1 MNLDI
6 GVQSTPKYIDGSFNF
21 NFPLKNKSNI
31 KFFGMGGHSDIDI
44 LLSEQDDPTA
54 NIYGEKDRDQHFSTN
69 MGVIGLNYIK
79 AILSREAKLSL
90 TVAGS
95 TQLVDSYHEFVYPED
110 LRKFLLTMDNL
121 PLHQLPPVQRYLFR
135 ESKLSTALNYSTLVF
150 DDTVKKRKS
159 YFETGLTADVYFL
172 SYHDSSRNV
181 AVDVNDSRFGD
192 WRKRWWSESTS
203 LLLQPFV
210 QFKYLIPRV
219 DLTVGLHAQWFSLN
233 NSISWVE
240 PRISFRYNL
249 KETTSLTAGFGLHSQ
264 TQQPNLY
271 FYGGDNDEEGEPI
284 LLNKN
289 LDFTRSVHS
298 AVGLE
303 RKFKVRST
311 VFQLRT
317 EIYYQHLYNIPVEAS
332 PSAFSLINA
341 GADYT
346 RALPDSLLLNN
357 GVGSNYGI
365 EATIEKT
372 FSNHYLF
379 FLTGSL
385 FESKY
390 KGSDGV
396 WRATDFNGNYTL
408 NAVFSYERTIDA
420 RKRKYF
426 TFGVKYTSTGGR
438 RYGQVDDSV
447 SVIKKDVVYLK
458 STENTLQFRSY
469 HRLDVK
475 VGFRFH
481 RKRATHDVGI
491 DFMNVLNTNN
501 ILQLSYIPHLDTGGE
516 VQREYQLGF
525 LPFLYY
531 RVEFAGGKR
540 NGSTRKASAGARA
553 LIEQ

>member
-1 MNLDI
+1 
-6 GVQSTPKYIDGSFNF
+6 
-21 NFPLKNKSNI
+21 
-31 KFFGMGGHSDIDI
+31 MGGHSDIDI

-54 NIYGEKDRDQHFSTN
+54 NIYGEKDRDQYFSTD
-69 MGVIGLNYIK
+69 MGVIGLNY
-79 AILSREAKLSL
+79 ARALLSREAKLSL
-90 TVAGS
+90 TLAGS

-110 LRKFLLTMDNL
+110 LKDSLLAMDGL
-121 PLHQLPPVQRYLFR
+121 PPDYLPPVQRYSFR
-135 ESKLSTALNYSTLVF
+135 ESKFSTALNYSMLVF
-150 DDTVKKRKS
+150 DDTTKRRKA
-159 YFETGLTADVYFL
+159 YFETGLTADIYFL
-172 SYHDSSRNV
+172 SYHDTSRNV
-181 AVDVNDSRFGD
+181 AVEVNDPKFGE
-192 WRKRWWSESTS
+192 WRKRWWSKSTS
-203 LLLQPFV
+203 MLLQPYL
-210 QFKYLIPRV
+210 QYKYLFPRV

-233 NSISWVE
+233 NSISWIE

-271 FYGGDNDEEGEPI
+271 FYGSDNDEEGEPI

-289 LDFTRSVHS
+289 LDFTRSMHS
-298 AVGLE
+298 VVGLE

-311 VFQLRT
+311 VFQLKT

-346 RALPDSLLLNN
+346 RALPGSRLVNE
-357 GVGSNYGI
+357 GVGTNYGI

-385 FESKY
+385 FESRY

-420 RKRKYF
+420 SKRRYF
-426 TFGVKYTSTGGR
+426 TVGVKYTSTGGR
-438 RYGQVDDSV
+438 RYGEVDLPN
-447 SVIKKDVVYLK
+447 SVIKKDVVYIK
-458 STENTLQFRSY
+458 STENTLQFRPY
-469 HRLDVK
+469 HRLDIK
-475 VGFRFH
+475 IGFRFH
-481 RKRATHDVGI
+481 RPRATHDVGI
-491 DFMNVLNTNN
+491 DFMNVLNIEN
-501 ILQLSYIPHLDTGGE
+501 ILQLSYIPHIDTGGE

-525 LPFLYY
+525 LPFFYY
-531 RVEFAGGKR
+531 RVEFAGNKR
-540 NGSTRKASAGARA
+540 SGSGQK
-553 LIEQ
+553 